1 MKRMKKILAILLA
14 FVCLATTFVSA
25 SAADFTD
32 SAYDATTR
40 WITGFGEEKFVYS
53 KPMYTD
59 EKLLTASSLGLEP
72 FQELSDIYAYGGYI
86 YILDAG
92 AGRIDV
98 LDANYNYT
106 RTITTFKN
114 GEETLAF
121 KGAQGIYVF
130 KDRIYVCDKANSR
143 VIISDMD
150 CNVIKVLTVPET
162 EIWPDDLLYN
172 PVKIV
177 VDNMDYIYVLCEGS
191 FYGAAMY
198 TPDYEFKGFFGANA
212 VTTTMLDAMNNLW
225 DMLFTNN
232 IKLSKKA
239 KTLPF
244 SFVDMV
250 LGADGYIYTCTG
262 AKSTGRGGAV
272 TTPGT
277 IRRLNPT
284 GSNILVDKTKDTAS
298 DSANV
303 VFSTKEYT
311 IINGNS
317 LAHNFTSIS
326 VDENNYIYVLDAPY
340 GKVYVYDIEC
350 NLLTTFG
357 GGVKSGI
364 QESTF
369 KGATALTIMD
379 GKVFVLDSIKNG
391 INVFEINDYGLLVQQ
406 AQTLTI
412 AGDYND
418 AKPLWNQVLAQD
430 RNSIIAYRGLAKAA
444 VLNGE
449 YSLAMEY
456 AFSGYDRNTY
466 SQAFEYVRT
475 EFMEKHFTLI
485 FIGAIILVIAIIVL
499 LKLKKKH
506 NVELVKNRKLKIAL
520 GTLLHPADTFYE
532 IKRNKGGSVLIA
544 TAILVL
550 WYIFKIIGYSS
561 SFIFNSTNIE
571 NANAWYSLAQ
581 TFGLVL
587 LFTLSHWLVAVLFEG
602 KAKLVDIYIVA
613 CYAMIP
619 MVIQAAGY
627 DVLSNVLTLGE
638 ASFITLL
645 NYVCIGYS
653 AILLIMGLINVQEFT
668 FGKFLFTIIVTL
680 VAMIL
685 VIFIIFLVGILVQQ
699 SGDFLRTLFLEAF
712 YR

>member
-1 MKRMKKILAILLA
+1 MKKMKKILAVLCA
-14 FVCLATTFVSA
+14 FVCLASCLISA
-25 SAADFTD
+25 SAVDYTD
-32 SAYDATTR
+32 SAYDATTK
-40 WITGFGEEKFVYS
+40 WVTGFGVEKYVYS

-59 EKLLTASSLGLEP
+59 EKFLTAASLGLEP

-98 LDANYNYT
+98 LDANYNHS
-106 RTITTFKN
+106 RTITSFKN
-114 GEETLAF
+114 GEESLTF

-130 KDRIYVCDKANSR
+130 KDRIYLCDKANNR

-162 EIWPDDLLYN
+162 EVWPDDLLYN

-198 TPDYEFKGFFGANA
+198 TPDYEFKGFFGANT
-212 VTTTMLDAMNNLW
+212 VTTTVFDAMNNLW

-232 IKLSKKA
+232 VKLSKKA
-239 KTLPF
+239 KALPF

-250 LGADGYIYTCTG
+250 MGADGYIYTCTG
-262 AKSTGRGGAV
+262 AKTTGRGGAV

-284 GSNILVDKTKDTAS
+284 GSNILVDKTKDEVS

-311 IINGNS
+311 LINGNS
-317 LAHNFTSIS
+317 LAHNFTSIA

-357 GGVKSGI
+357 GGVKSGV
-364 QESTF
+364 QEGTF
-369 KGATALTIMD
+369 RSATALAVMD
-379 GKVFVLDSIKNG
+379 GKAFVLDSVKNG
-391 INVFEINDYGLLVQQ
+391 INIFTINEYGLLVQE

-418 AKPLWNQVLAQD
+418 AKPLWEQVLAQD
-430 RNSIIAYRGLAKAA
+430 RNSIIAYRGIAKAA

-449 YSLAMEY
+449 YSAAMDY
-456 AFSGYDRNTY
+456 ALMGYDRNTY

-475 EFMEKHFTLI
+475 AFMEKHFTFI
-485 FIGAIILVIAIIVL
+485 FIGAIVLVVAIIVL

-506 NVELVKNRKLKIAL
+506 NVVLIKNHKVKIAL

-544 TAILVL
+544 TVILAL
-550 WYIFKIIGYSS
+550 WYAFKIIGYSS
-561 SFIFNSTNIE
+561 SFVFNSTNIE
-571 NANAWYSLAQ
+571 DANAWYSLAQ

-587 LFTLSHWLVAVLFEG
+587 LFTLAHWLVAVLFEG
-602 KAKLVDIYIVA
+602 KAKLVDIYVVT

-627 DVLSNVLTLGE
+627 DILSNVLTLGE
-638 ASFITLL
+638 ASFISML
-645 NYVCIGYS
+645 NYVCIIYA

-680 VAMIL
+680 IAMIL

-699 SGDFLRTLFLEAF
+699 SGDFIRTLFLEAF